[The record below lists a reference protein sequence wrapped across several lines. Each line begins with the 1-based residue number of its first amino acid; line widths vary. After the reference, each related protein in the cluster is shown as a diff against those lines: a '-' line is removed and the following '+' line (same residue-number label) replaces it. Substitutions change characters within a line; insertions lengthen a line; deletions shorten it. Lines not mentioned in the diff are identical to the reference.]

1 VRNVFGKKKA
11 KEECA
16 RLTLEYL
23 NEVHAHRLAYGQ
35 AMMQGIIGG
44 EEVVE
49 GALGKGREGEGEA
62 MEMKRKGVGAV
73 EKSDGSDDDMD
84 TEFED
89 AVEDLEA

>member
-1 VRNVFGKKKA
+1 VFGKKKA

-35 AMMQGIIGG
+35 MMLQGIAGG
-44 EEVVE
+44 ENVLE
-49 GALGKGREGEGEA
+49 GALGKMREGEAEA
-62 MEMKRKGVGAV
+62 MDMRRRGGE
-73 EKSDGSDDDMD
+73 SDEDIEI
-84 TEFED
+84 EFED